1 MKSRIVLFLLNSI
14 FFLLPITE
22 RQITHKYIY
31 IKFTLSILFMFLFVI
46 NFKSILHMKFNKIIR
61 QYIYMVISFDIYVL
75 IIGIFKE
82 SYYENHFIYNIN
94 LTLLFLL
101 IGYSVKIINVKSLL
115 SYFITGTTVLAIC
128 FYINNYIEGINYD
141 VYTYT
146 IKEKNSLGIFF
157 VLSLLCIENIVWDI
171 KNKLTQERKYHI
183 EKLVCIIFMFFINLC
198 ALMLVRNRSGIIGFT
213 IASCYIIYKKY
224 DLKILALRLIFVSS
238 ILLLFW
244 DNIYKFV
251 YWSFGIRIQNSIDEL
266 SSGRISLFK
275 ETIEIIKHN
284 IWIGIGN
291 FYVDNLYLNFLA
303 SFGVIGFIFIISLLY
318 IFVKILQYAHINKDY
333 FIIQLIVY
341 MFVVSLFESLLPF
354 GPGLAVTLFWIILG
368 NYIKKIS
375 V

>member
-1 MKSRIVLFLLNSI
+1 
-14 FFLLPITE
+14 
-22 RQITHKYIY
+22 
-31 IKFTLSILFMFLFVI
+31 MFLFVI